1 MSKLSLEAAQ
11 ATLAAYAAAGNNE
24 SQAARN
30 EGISRQTFQTRLRT
44 AKLYESQGLF
54 SGAPLPVDLQPKTP
68 VQPQQPLENKEK
80 LRLEDRIRSLEK
92 ELRERDKSDLS
103 ADKISSFYFNLKDQP
118 IEEPDW
124 LLKPQSGKSG
134 VAGIP
139 VTHWS
144 DWHFAERVDPKQVE
158 GANEFNLAIFER
170 RFNSLV
176 TNTLD
181 LCFNHMTGALQAD
194 GAKYPGIVVCL
205 NGDLLSGNIHEE
217 LAQTNEMETIPA
229 VLHLT
234 GRIAWGLRQYA
245 DKFGR
250 VFVTSTPGNHGRNTK
265 KPQAKNACFTSF
277 DWMIGKMLQ
286 AHFADDD
293 RVTFLCPDGFDAY
306 FRVLHHRFLVTHGDR
321 TGAKGGD
328 GFIGVI
334 GPIMRGAAKLRLS
347 YAARGREID
356 TVMMGHW
363 HNSIPLPGLRVNNCL
378 KGYDEW
384 AMSMRF
390 TPTPPS
396 QDLFFVHPKRD
407 ITANWTVQLEK
418 SDHGLEGGEWVSV
431 K

>member
-1 MSKLSLEAAQ
+1 MADLDPNLARYATPRQLEYLKAIAEHGSV
-11 ATLAAYAAAGNNE
+11 YAAARAMGVDK
-24 SQAARN
+24 STIKQARDAVMR
-30 EGISRQTFQTRLRT
+30 RFVQ
-44 AKLYESQGLF
+44 
-54 SGAPLPVDLQPKTP
+54 SGKTP
-68 VQPQQPLENKEK
+68 EPVPAPEAPQFEPKLDNKEK
-80 LRLEDRIRSLEK
+80 LRLEDQIRSLQK
-92 ELRERDKSDLS
+92 QLKERDKSDLS
-103 ADKISSFYFNLKDQP
+103 ADKISAYYFNLKDKP

-124 LLKPQSGKSG
+124 LITPNHGKSG
-134 VAGIP
+134 V
-139 VTHWS
+139 
-144 DWHFAERVDPKQVE
+144 
-158 GANEFNLAIFER
+158 GANEFNIPIFER
-170 RFNSLV
+170 RFQALV
-176 TNTLD
+176 ENTID
-181 LCFNHMTGALQAD
+181 LCFNHMTGALAID
-194 GAKYPGIVVCL
+194 GAKYPGIVVNL
-205 NGDLLSGNIHEE
+205 FGDLLSGNIHEE

-245 DKFGR
+245 DRFGR
-250 VFVTSTPGNHGRNTK
+250 VFVPSVPGNHGRNTK

-293 RVTFLCPDGFDAY
+293 RIQFLCPDGFDVY
-306 FRVLHHRFLVTHGDR
+306 YRVLHHRILGTHGDR

-334 GPIMRGAAKLRLS
+334 GPIMRGAHKVRLS

-356 TVMMGHW
+356 TIIQGHW
-363 HNSIPLPGLRVNNCL
+363 HNEIALPGLRVNNCI

-396 QDLFFVHPKRD
+396 QDLFFIHHKRD
-407 ITANWTVQLEK
+407 VTASWPVQLE
-418 SDHGLEGGEWVSV
+418 SSSHGAEGNGWVSV